1 VEYLVRAVT
10 GLAMDAET
18 LDAEY
23 YREQAILC
31 QKLADLAKAAKPIS
45 VRLRLLAQAY
55 EKKAGAVGSK

>member
-1 VEYLVRAVT
+1 
-10 GLAMDAET
+10 MDAET